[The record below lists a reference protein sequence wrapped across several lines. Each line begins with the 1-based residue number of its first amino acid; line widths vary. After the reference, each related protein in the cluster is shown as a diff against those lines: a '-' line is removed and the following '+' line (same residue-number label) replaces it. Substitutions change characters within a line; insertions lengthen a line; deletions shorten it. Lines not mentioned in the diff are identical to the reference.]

1 MPPAT
6 QRWTWQASTS
16 GFDATSKH
24 TMATLPPT
32 PSLEAHW
39 FDGRSARAN
48 RVLLQVEGDTL
59 CLRSPQDGH
68 TLNHYP
74 MRSVRWPERTRHG
87 ARIAQLPDGGSLQ
100 AMAPSQW
107 DAWLQATGHQGRW
120 VEKAQLSWR
129 ATLGAAVVLV
139 LLLGALWQWG
149 LPWAAREVV
158 AFAPRSVDQAIGQRA
173 LAELDGR
180 LMRPSRLPLAYRQQ
194 LAQRFQQAL
203 DRHRLQPAHPATTA
217 RWDHSAT
224 VSVVF
229 RQSRIG
235 PNALALPDGT
245 LVLTDELIDLVERR
259 EDVLL
264 GVLAHEWGHVQARHS
279 MRQLFQAGAL
289 GLMAS
294 AALGDFSGLVSALP
308 VLLGQMAYSRELER
322 EADDSAIAVL
332 KANGISPAVMTTL
345 FERLEKHGRAPDAA
359 ADNSWLGIA
368 FSSHPATQERIKR
381 FSQAAPAQ

>member
-1 MPPAT
+1 
-6 QRWTWQASTS
+6 
-16 GFDATSKH
+16 
-24 TMATLPPT
+24 MATLPPSPT
-32 PSLEAHW
+32 LEAHW

-59 CLRSPQDGH
+59 CLRSTQDGH
-68 TLNHYP
+68 TLNQYP

-87 ARIAQLPDGGSLQ
+87 TRIAHLPDGGSVHAL
-100 AMAPSQW
+100 APQSW
-107 DAWLQATGHQGRW
+107 DTWLQATGHQGRW
-120 VEKAQLSWR
+120 VEHAQLSWR
-129 ATLGAAVVLV
+129 AAGAAVLALA

-173 LAELDGR
+173 LTELDNT
-180 LMRPSRLPLAYRQQ
+180 LMRPSRLPQSYQQQ
-194 LAQRFQQAL
+194 LAQRFQHAL
-203 DRHRLQPAHPATTA
+203 DRHRLNPIGEPTAA
-217 RWDHSAT
+217 RWDHGAQ
-224 VSVVF
+224 VQVVF
-229 RQSRIG
+229 RQSRMG

-245 LVLTDELIDLVERR
+245 LVLTDELVTLVERR

-322 EADDSAIAVL
+322 EADDSAVAIL
-332 KANGISPAVMTTL
+332 RSNSISPAVMVTL
-345 FERLEKHGRAPDAA
+345 FERLEQHSHSP
-359 ADNSWLGIA
+359 ADGQGDSWLGIA
-368 FSSHPATQERIKR
+368 FSSHPATRERMAR
-381 FSQAAPAQ
+381 FQQAALSQ

>member
-1 MPPAT
+1 
-6 QRWTWQASTS
+6 
-16 GFDATSKH
+16 
-24 TMATLPPT
+24 MATLPPSPT
-32 PSLEAHW
+32 LEAHW

-59 CLRSPQDGH
+59 CLRSTQDGR

-74 MRSVRWPERTRHG
+74 VRSVRWPERTRHG

-129 ATLGAAVVLV
+129 ATLAAVLALV

-158 AFAPRSVDQAIGQRA
+158 AFTPRSVDQAIGARA
-173 LAELDGR
+173 LAELDST
-180 LMRPSRLPLAYRQQ
+180 LMRPSRLPQTYQQ
-194 LAQRFQQAL
+194 QMAQRFQQAL
-203 DRHRLQPAHPATTA
+203 DRHRLHPVGAPAAA
-217 RWDHSAT
+217 RWDQGT
-224 VSVVF
+224 QVRVVF

-245 LVLTDELIDLVERR
+245 LVLTDELVALVEHR

-294 AALGDFSGLVSALP
+294 AALGDFSALVSALP
-308 VLLGQMAYSRELER
+308 VLLGQMAYSRDLER
-322 EADDSAIAVL
+322 EADDSAVAVL
-332 KANGISPAVMTTL
+332 RSNGISPAVMVTL
-345 FERLEKHGRAPDAA
+345 FERLEQHSQTP
-359 ADNSWLGIA
+359 ADGAGNSWLGIA
-368 FSSHPATQERIKR
+368 FSSHPATKERIDR
-381 FSQAAPAQ
+381 FNQAVPSQ